1 MLWRISRRFVAQ
13 QTVSGHLL
21 PPGRP
26 PGHHGGPKQTFQIY
40 LPGCGIISLAAEG
53 ILSPWANPWL
63 CLVTA
68 LAAAVVAAN
77 RDADALLVQSR
88 AITPSSIPSNGD
100 SLFTRLTR
108 RLQADGACAADL
120 SGDGVIGTDDLLY
133 MLAVF
138 GRDLVGCDQPFFVC
152 DGVVAVAAEN
162 ADAALAT
169 ALQAADTACRDQR
182 NADADAA
189 QTALATELAS
199 NLAAADAQCTGQI
212 DAINEAM
219 SQNISLT
226 NEMCAQTLLNELQTC
241 DLACQAQ
248 LQAVADTGASQ
259 CASALS
265 NAAGACAAQ
274 LQAILLSAEENCTIS
289 IAQSLSEAHD
299 AAAAELSAASEAAEQ
314 AAIDCQ
320 GTIDEQATVA
330 TEAAEQ
336 AARLPSY
343 D

>member
-40 LPGCGIISLAAEG
+40 LPGCGIISLATEG
-53 ILSPWANPWL
+53 ILSPWANPRL

-152 DGVVAVAAEN
+152 DGVVAVGPRQVPGCTWVGDGAGIASANLEPSRGKF
-162 ADAALAT
+162 ALPPH
-169 ALQAADTACRDQR
+169 
-182 NADADAA
+182 DAA
-189 QTALATELAS
+189 QPEHHT
-199 NLAAADAQCTGQI
+199 
-212 DAINEAM
+212 INTQG
-219 SQNISLT
+219 STPSTHRVPLHH
-226 NEMCAQTLLNELQTC
+226 
-241 DLACQAQ
+241 
-248 LQAVADTGASQ
+248 
-259 CASALS
+259 
-265 NAAGACAAQ
+265 
-274 LQAILLSAEENCTIS
+274 TIN
-289 IAQSLSEAHD
+289 
-299 AAAAELSAASEAAEQ
+299 
-314 AAIDCQ
+314 
-320 GTIDEQATVA
+320 
-330 TEAAEQ
+330 
-336 AARLPSY
+336 
-343 D
+343 